1 MTIGASFSAIPVF
14 VAVIE
19 CGSFSA
25 AASRLGMTKS
35 AVSKRISVL
44 EDSLGVRLF
53 NRTTRKLTVTEAGE
67 RFTDYA
73 RNSLL
78 LAQDGFAAISKFQGR
93 PKGTLKINAPMTF
106 ARLHLVPYIKEFL
119 ELYPDIDIVLSM
131 DDNVVDMTE
140 GAFDVGIRI
149 GELKDSSLIAKK
161 LVDCKSVVCAAP
173 EYIAQF
179 GKASTPEELISHNCI
194 YYSLFQAGV
203 EWTFFKDEKKIKVS
217 PKGNFIVNNS
227 DAISAVLL
235 QGLGICQMP
244 TFIVS
249 EHLASGALV
258 ALLEDYQLPDH
269 SIYAVYPERKHLPE
283 KVSVFI
289 RFIKEKLGEGS
300 GYWDDIQKQTT
311 D

>member
-1 MTIGASFSAIPVF
+1 MTIKGPFSAIPVF
-14 VAVIE
+14 VAVVE
-19 CGSFSA
+19 SGSFSS

-53 NRTTRKLTVTEAGE
+53 NRTTRKLTLTEAGE
-67 RFTDYA
+67 RFSDYA
-73 RNSLL
+73 RNAVLI
-78 LAQDGFAAISKFQGR
+78 AQDGFAEISTFRGK

-106 ARLHLVPYIKEFL
+106 SRLHLVPYIKEFL
-119 ELYPDIDIVLSM
+119 EMYPELEVVLSM
-131 DDNVVDMTE
+131 DDKVVDLTE

-149 GELKDSSLIAKK
+149 GELKDSSLVAKK

-173 EYIAQF
+173 KYVEQF
-179 GKASTPEELISHNCI
+179 GRPSSPEELTNHNCI

-203 EWTFFKDEKKIKVS
+203 EWTFFKNGRKAKVQ
-217 PKGNFIVNNS
+217 PRGNFIVNNS
-227 DAISAVLL
+227 DAIAEVLL

-249 EHLASGALV
+249 KYLSNGALV
-258 ALLEDYQLPDH
+258 TILDDYSLPSH
-269 SIYAVYPERKHLPE
+269 AIYAVYPERKHLPE

-289 RFIKEKLGEGS
+289 NFMKEKLGDSS
-300 GYWDDIQKQTT
+300 GYWDDM
-311 D
+311 